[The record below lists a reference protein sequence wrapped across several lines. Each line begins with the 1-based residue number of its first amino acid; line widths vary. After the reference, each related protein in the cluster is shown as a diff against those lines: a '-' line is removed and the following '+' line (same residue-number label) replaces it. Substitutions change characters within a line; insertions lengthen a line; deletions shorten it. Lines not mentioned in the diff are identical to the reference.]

1 MMFPL
6 RTFRLALLALLAVAL
21 TMPVNPLGSLAQD
34 ATAEPEC
41 VETTPEENAALVAMY
56 WQEAVWGAQGTIDE
70 IVAEDE
76 VHHWGIAGDTHGLA
90 AFAERWALFNA
101 AFPDLEFIVGPIV
114 AEGDLAASQWT
125 ATGTHRGEWQGI
137 APTDKEVSWSGINLF
152 RFECGLIAES
162 WGEADHVGLRAQLG
176 ATDVPAW
183 LATPAAAAM
192 AMTAPAAT
200 PCADDSAEANIELA
214 RRWSEEVWTGQD
226 LEVISEILAPSAV
239 QHGAAFH
246 DVQGPEAVA
255 EAVGRQLESFPDIEI
270 TVEEAIAS
278 DNLVAVRWTG
288 TGTQEGEYLGL
299 APTGQ
304 VADMTGINIYRIS
317 CGQVVESWSEMN
329 LIQILQ
335 ELREGT
341 GEATPAA

>member
-1 MMFPL
+1 MFPL
-6 RTFRLALLALLAVAL
+6 RTFRLALMSLLAVVL
-21 TMPVNPLGSLAQD
+21 TLPLHPLAGLAQE
-34 ATAEPEC
+34 ATPEPEC
-41 VETTPEENAALVAMY
+41 VQTTPEENAALVAAY
-56 WQEAVWGAQGTIDE
+56 WEESVWGAQGIIDE

-76 VHHWGIAGDTHGLA
+76 VHHWGIAGTTEGFA

-101 AFPDLEFIVGPIV
+101 AFPDLEFTVGPIV

-137 APTDKEVSWSGINLF
+137 APTDKQVSWSGINLF

-176 ATDVPAW
+176 GTDVPAW
-183 LATPAAAAM
+183 LATPAAADM

-214 RRWSEEVWTGQD
+214 RRWSEDVWTGRD

-239 QHGAAFH
+239 HHGAAFP

-255 EAVGRQLESFPDIEI
+255 EAVGRQLDTFPDMVIN
-270 TVEEAIAS
+270 VEEAIAS
-278 DNLVAVRWTG
+278 DDLVAVRWTG
-288 TGTQEGEYLGL
+288 TGTQEGELLGL
-299 APTGQ
+299 APTGD
-304 VADMTGINIYRIS
+304 VANMTGINIYRIS
-317 CGQVVESWSEMN
+317 CGQVIESWSEMN
-329 LIQILQ
+329 MLQVLQ
-335 ELREGT
+335 ELRAGA